1 MAFIKFANIHETEK
15 SQVLSNLKG
24 NTLSSHFKTFRLL
37 DKRR

>member
-24 NTLSSHFKTFRLL
+24 NTLSNKSF
-37 DKRR
+37 